1 MKPSDTVSVLIP
13 PKAEYVSIVRL
24 TASGVASRM
33 GFDIDDIEDIKVS
46 ISEAINRMIDKG
58 TSPDGIKIDFHHLY
72 SDVIRIDFRLSGSSP
87 KDIFESERDGFAF
100 EIIRALMDEVILNPD
115 DHVLLSMTK
124 RLERAV

>member
-58 TSPDGIKIDFHHLY
+58 TSPDGIKIDFHLY
-72 SDVIRIDFRLSGSSP
+72 SDVIRIDFRLSGSSL